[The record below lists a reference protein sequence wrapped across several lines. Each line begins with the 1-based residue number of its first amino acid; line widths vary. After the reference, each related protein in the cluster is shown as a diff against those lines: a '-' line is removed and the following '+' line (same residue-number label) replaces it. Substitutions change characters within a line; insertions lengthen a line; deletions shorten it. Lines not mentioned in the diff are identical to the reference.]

1 MHEDGQGALLVPQIL
16 AAEQIVAL
24 QELADRVVG
33 DRPGVRIRADLLV
46 SAISNPSGVLGSIA
60 GAFLGS
66 AARPVRAVLFD
77 KNARNNWAV
86 PWHQDRTIAVTERCD
101 VAAYGPWSRKSGT
114 WHVEPPFKI
123 TSRMITLRAHLDDCD
138 EDNAPLLYVPGSHM
152 LGKLPA
158 DGVAECARQRG
169 HAISLAKAGDV
180 WAYAT
185 AIVHGS
191 EAARNPSRRRIL
203 QIDYSADE
211 LPAGL
216 QWAGI

>member
-1 MHEDGQGALLVPQIL
+1 MRIQ
-16 AAEQIVAL
+16 
-24 QELADRVVG
+24 ADPR
-33 DRPGVRIRADLLV
+33 V
-46 SAISNPSGVLGSIA
+46 SAIAEPCGVLGSIA
-60 GAFLGS
+60 DAALGA

-86 PWHQDRTIAVTERCD
+86 PWHQDRTIAVCERHE
-101 VAAYGPWSRKSGT
+101 VAGYGPWSRKAGT
-114 WHVEPPFKI
+114 WHVEPPFEI
-123 TSRMITLRAHLDDCD
+123 TARMITLRAHLDDCD
-138 EDNAPLLYVPGSHM
+138 ENNAPLLYVPGSHAF
-152 LGKLPA
+152 GKLPA
-158 DGVAECARQRG
+158 ASVADFARQRG
-169 HAISLAKAGDV
+169 HVASLAKTGDV